1 MTLETWRLS
10 IRTLATNA
18 RHRPR
23 LRQVD
28 REQRL
33 GRTNRIGDRHH
44 LDPVRRL
51 LWVGYV
57 MPDHGWHTDDDDRD
71 TIHDAIQRI
80 IGKDELVTRWTL
92 VVETT
97 DGTEESLSA
106 FSGGGHDGS
115 ADPSMW
121 MKLGMLMTATR
132 IVEQQ
137 ILDDYEG
144 SEITDDPD
152 PDAY

>member
-1 MTLETWRLS
+1 MTDWT
-10 IRTLATNA
+10 
-18 RHRPR
+18 
-23 LRQVD
+23 
-28 REQRL
+28 
-33 GRTNRIGDRHH
+33 
-44 LDPVRRL
+44 
-51 LWVGYV
+51 Y
-57 MPDHGWHTDDDDRD
+57 DDDRD

-137 ILDDYEG
+137 ILDDFEG
-144 SEITDDPD
+144 SEAIERERLWAESDERLDGDDYD